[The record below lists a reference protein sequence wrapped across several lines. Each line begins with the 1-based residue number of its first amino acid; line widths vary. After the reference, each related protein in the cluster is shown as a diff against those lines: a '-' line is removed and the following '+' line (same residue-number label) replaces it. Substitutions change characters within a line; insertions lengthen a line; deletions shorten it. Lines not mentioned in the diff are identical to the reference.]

1 MLDATDVPPL
11 NTEVKARLADAH
23 AFGSLDLR
31 AQWRR
36 AGAFEHKEAPMN
48 SNSPAHHGLIA
59 LEVAED
65 AAVEVIALM
74 RGLPAAMR
82 IYQDQ
87 AVRASASAVLNIAE
101 GAGRRG
107 RDRRRF
113 WQVAHASTKEVMSAV
128 RVAVRSRA
136 VDQRAGERVLALL
149 DRLGALTYGLW
160 RGAG

>member
-1 MLDATDVPPL
+1 
-11 NTEVKARLADAH
+11 
-23 AFGSLDLR
+23 
-31 AQWRR
+31 
-36 AGAFEHKEAPMN
+36 MN
-48 SNSPAHHGLIA
+48 RSSHQHHGLIA
-59 LEVAED
+59 LQVAED

-82 IYQDQ
+82 TYQDQ
-87 AVRASASAVLNIAE
+87 AVRASASAVLNLAE

-113 WQVAHASTKEVMSAV
+113 WQVAHASTKEAMSAV

-136 VDQRAGERVLALL
+136 VDQKAGDHVLVLL
-149 DRLGALTYGLW
+149 DRLGGLTYGLW

>member
-1 MLDATDVPPL
+1 
-11 NTEVKARLADAH
+11 
-23 AFGSLDLR
+23 
-31 AQWRR
+31 
-36 AGAFEHKEAPMN
+36 MN